1 MSSKIRLRDIGDV
14 PNGRHPYGEA
24 IEWEEVRSM
33 RFALPRR
40 EGGHAPDS
48 GMDAAFAMDTVAAWT
63 NTMPAEFDPIVNSGP
78 FREAMDGLAM
88 REVVE
93 PDVFRHFFANAV
105 VG

>member
-1 MSSKIRLRDIGDV
+1 MSSKVKLRDFGDMS
-14 PNGRHPYGEA
+14 NGRYPYGA
-24 IEWEEVRSM
+24 SIEWEEVRSL

-40 EGGHAPDS
+40 DGADAADS

-78 FREAMDGLAM
+78 FREALDGLAM
-88 REVVE
+88 REVTE
-93 PDVFRHFFANAV
+93 PDVFRHFFSGAV